1 MYVRLKE
8 QFRSTKADSKWK
20 RISYPAFMNLNSRS
34 CYEIKDQ
41 TSQSPAQ
48 LEALA
53 LGRALRHA
61 HAAVAQSKLALQYLE
76 AFPPHLK
83 ADMVT
88 MIVQEEDKHY
98 PTAYKDFGSTRA
110 SISLANQF
118 AFEALTSIKQLTKKG
133 AALKHVQPKQS
144 A

>member
-1 MYVRLKE
+1 MYIRLKE
-8 QFRSTKADSKWK
+8 QFRLTKADSKWK
-20 RISYPAFMNLNSRS
+20 RISYSAFRNIPLNSRS
-34 CYEIKDQ
+34 YYEIKDQ

-76 AFPPHLK
+76 AFPPRLK
-83 ADMVT
+83 AEMVT
-88 MIVQEEDKHY
+88 MIVQDEDKYY
-98 PTAYKDFGSTRA
+98 PTAYKDFDLTWA

-118 AFEALTSIKQLTKKG
+118 AFEALTSIEQLTKKG
-133 AALKHVQPKQS
+133 AALKPNQL
-144 A
+144 